1 MAKRIKKAFSVA
13 LGQQNEASVKELIAR
28 KADDLARFLSC
39 LVAGVLVT
47 SCSHEIRTR
56 SPASVIDDS
65 SVSSEQELTVPATP
79 ASIAVGP
86 PDLASERLHYL
97 VNARRDGQLQLVEF
111 DEFQPPKE
119 TAAPSRELP
128 KPTLIKL
135 FFATSRRELAQPIVD
150 EKKHPRYFGY
160 QWRGGEGL
168 AYGVTSVTIPT
179 DRELPPGEIE
189 GSTWRWLSI
198 RIDLPDNPRDD
209 VWLFRPKMF
218 ANSNEFFTA
227 LSADIPKRANRSLL
241 VGVHGYNN
249 SFEFAGRRLA
259 KMVHDMNY
267 HGTPVLYSWPA
278 GDGVGSYG
286 HDEDRIREPQE
297 QEQFA
302 DFLEQLVTTARAA
315 GTRQIDLVAHS
326 MGNRLLASAA
336 YRFARTHPG
345 IKIFDNVVM
354 AAPDIAKNDF
364 STTVWPRLQQ
374 MAAKSAL
381 YVSAFDKALFG
392 SQVIHPNIG
401 PRLGHAGGG
410 PLVVLGLQTI
420 DASEAKDTFIH
431 HDHHL
436 RLSGICDLSA
446 LLIKQWTPERRV
458 EAGILKH
465 PEEITAQPSWYLL
478 LPALNVDCFN

>member
-1 MAKRIKKAFSVA
+1 M
-13 LGQQNEASVKELIAR
+13 
-28 KADDLARFLSC
+28 KADDLARLLTC
-39 LVAGVLVT
+39 LVAGALVT
-47 SCSHEIRTR
+47 SCSHEIGTR
-56 SPASVIDDS
+56 SPASVIDDG
-65 SVSSEQELTVPATP
+65 SVSSEQELTVPATT
-79 ASIAVGP
+79 ASVALGP
-86 PDLASERLHYL
+86 PDLASEHLPHL
-97 VNARRDGQLQLVEF
+97 VNARRDSQLQLVEF
-111 DEFQPPKE
+111 EELQSPKE
-119 TAAPSRELP
+119 SAAPSRELP

-135 FFATSRRELAQPIVD
+135 FFATSRRELAQPVVD
-150 EKKHPRYFGY
+150 DEEHPRYFGS

-189 GSTWRWLSI
+189 GSTWRWRFI

-218 ANSNEFFTA
+218 ANSNEFFAA
-227 LSADIPKRANRSLL
+227 LSADIPKRAHRSLL

-278 GDGVGSYG
+278 GDGVATYG

-297 QEQFA
+297 EEQFA
-302 DFLEQLVTTARAA
+302 DFLEMLVHTARAA
-315 GTRQIDLVAHS
+315 GASQIDLVAHS

-345 IKIFDNVVM
+345 IKLFDNVVM
-354 AAPDIAKNDF
+354 AAPDVAKNDF
-364 STTVWPRLQQ
+364 PTTVWPRLQQ
-374 MAAKSAL
+374 MAARSAL

-401 PRLGHAGGG
+401 PRLGHAGEG

-420 DASEAKDTFIH
+420 DASQAKDTFIH

-446 LLIKQWTPERRV
+446 LLIKKWAPEQRV
-458 EAGILKH
+458 EAGILKR
-465 PEEITAQPSWYLL
+465 PVAPASRALWYEL
-478 LPALNVDCFN
+478 LPSLDAECFD